1 MRADPATF
9 KGKKIA
15 VYLRRSKGESG
26 TTKDQW
32 EAVEPFIDSLVK
44 ARLIKKFNKGV
55 RGRDIDKKRKGIDLN
70 LKGDIWNEGEGASGY
85 NVAERKVFMALTK
98 ELRKG
103 KYDGVV
109 VLDMSRLAR
118 NYGALSRYAYDLWGE
133 QAPATLFYGIAENM
147 GLGEPGQRGI
157 INEKVLSSL
166 MEWGGLAKTLEIQ
179 KGEKKRV
186 SGNVERGYLLGSRP
200 EWLGKT
206 YRGKTSK
213 GVKYRDAWLAIVEG
227 KGTGAIA
234 RAAGKFNKEG
244 AGDPGFVRNWKSRL
258 INYHEMGVLEGWID
272 AVEAVNQYI
281 ADLGGYPKVAIKTT
295 AVKNILK
302 ATAGYFAYPGG
313 VLLVDP
319 ESKSVDFVEFPYP
332 LDIGLERL
340 AETDDARTL
349 DDFIVLRSEPESM
362 KDYNPFQT
370 QPRSANK

>member
-1 MRADPATF
+1 LKLPPEVF
-9 KGKKIA
+9 KGKKVA

-32 EAVEPFIDSLVK
+32 EALEPEVDELIK
-44 ARLIKKFNKGV
+44 KRIIKKFNKGV
-55 RGRDIDKKRKGIDLN
+55 KGRDIDKKRMGIDMSI
-70 LKGDIWNEGEGASGY
+70 KGDIYNEGEGASGF
-85 NVAERKVFMALTK
+85 NIAERRVFMGLVND
-98 ELRKG
+98 LRKG
-103 KYDGVV
+103 KYDA
-109 VLDMSRLAR
+109 VLSLDFSRLAR

-133 QAPATLFYGIAENM
+133 QSPAILFWGLTENM
-147 GLGEPGQRGI
+147 GLGQQGQQGT
-157 INEKVLSSL
+157 INEKVLASL

-213 GVKYRDAWLAIVEG
+213 GVKYRDAWQAIVEG
-227 KGTGAIA
+227 KRTGAIS
-234 RAAGKFNKEG
+234 RAAGKFSKDG
-244 AGDPGFVRNWKSRL
+244 SPDSGFVRNWKNRM
-258 INYHEMGVLEGWID
+258 IAYHEMGVLEGWID

-302 ATAGYFAYPGG
+302 ATSGYFAYPGG

-319 ESKSVDFVEFPYP
+319 ESKMVEFVEFPYP

-349 DDFIVLRSEPESM
+349 DDFIVLRSEPDST

-370 QPRSANK
+370 QPRSANV

>member
-1 MRADPATF
+1 MKADPAIF
-9 KGKKIA
+9 KGKKVA

-32 EAVEPFIDSLVK
+32 EAVEPSIDFLIGK
-44 ARLIKKFNKGV
+44 RIIKKFNKGV
-55 RGRDIDKKRKGIDLN
+55 KGRDIDKKRTGIDLSIP
-70 LKGDIWNEGEGASGY
+70 GDIWNEGEGASGY
-85 NVAERKVFMALTK
+85 NVAERKVFMALMK
-98 ELRKG
+98 ELRAG
-103 KYDGVV
+103 NYDAVIA
-109 VLDMSRLAR
+109 LDFSRLGR

-133 QAPATLFYGIAENM
+133 RVPATLFWGLTENM
-147 GLGEPGQRGI
+147 GLGQPGQQGI

-166 MEWGGLAKTLEIQ
+166 MEWGGLAKSLEIQ

-213 GVKYRDAWLAIVEG
+213 GVKYRDAWLAIAEG
-227 KGTGAIA
+227 KSSGGIA
-234 RAAGKFNKEG
+234 RAAGKFSKDG
-244 AGDPGFVRNWKSRL
+244 SPDGGFVRNWKNRL
-258 INYHEMGVLEGWID
+258 INYHEMGVLEGWVD

-281 ADLGGYPKVAIKTT
+281 TDLGGYPKVAIKTT

-313 VLLVDP
+313 VLLIDP
-319 ESKSVDFVEFPYP
+319 ESKQVEFVEFPYP
-332 LDIGLERL
+332 LDIGLDSL
-340 AETDDARTL
+340 ASTDDAREL
-349 DDFIVLRSEPESM
+349 EDFIVFRSEPEST

-370 QPRSANK
+370 QPRSANV